1 MTMTSQRRLQHHA
14 LDPDEGE
21 RRTRKHT
28 AEAKGRR
35 GVRTTTGEKDIRVTF
50 LRVQV
55 LGLVVQME
63 EQVAAPLLLQGDQ
76 AWPKKNS
83 SVNAL
88 NLIKVDMI
96 FMAFHVLL
104 AGQLGL
110 GLTRRDGGLSEGLGR
125 RHKTLRQSRKLSSGS
140 VSFFTESK

>member
-104 AGQLGL
+104 AGQLR
-110 GLTRRDGGLSEGLGR
+110 LTRRDGGLSEGLGR
-125 RHKTLRQSRKLSSGS
+125 CHKTLRQSRKLSSGS